1 MKHYMILETKKDK
14 KYTIQ
19 YLKKT
24 FFGLNYWKNLNN
36 NKYNKYEDA
45 LNEVRKVIKQ
55 VDYETSVFGFHYI
68 DAYKIFKSKE
78 TNIIHQSAHKK
89 VINKSVFVLI

>member
-24 FFGLNYWKNLNN
+24 FFGLNYWKNLINTLST
-36 NKYNKYEDA
+36 KFIPSSSLIFIFLMETF
-45 LNEVRKVIKQ
+45 IKKN
-55 VDYETSVFGFHYI
+55 FF
-68 DAYKIFKSKE
+68 
-78 TNIIHQSAHKK
+78 
-89 VINKSVFVLI
+89 

>member
-24 FFGLNYWKNLNN
+24 FFGLSYWKNLNN
-36 NKYNKYEDA
+36 NTYKKYEDA
-45 LNEVRKVIKQ
+45 LNEIKKVIKQ
-55 VDYETSVFGFHYI
+55 DDYETSLFGYHYI

-78 TNIIHQSAHKK
+78 IIPQSAHRKG
-89 VINKSVFVLI
+89 INKSVFVPKK